1 MMRIF
6 KLGKKKS
13 IKERKLAL
21 INQINQI
28 NSQLHNMKQLDNRGY
43 VYRPVQTA
51 EVAGS
56 SQSSRG
62 Y

>member
-1 MMRIF
+1 MKIF
-6 KLGKKKS
+6 KLGKRKS

-28 NSQLHNMKQLDNRGY
+28 NSQLHNMGQLNRDC
-43 VYRPVQTA
+43 VYRPVQAVEYTDL
-51 EVAGS
+51 

-62 Y
+62 

>member
-1 MMRIF
+1 MRMF
-6 KLGKKKS
+6 KLGKRKS

-28 NSQLHNMKQLDNRGY
+28 NSQLYNIGQLDNRDC
-43 VYRPVQTA
+43 VHRPVQAVEDT
-51 EVAGS
+51 GS

-62 Y
+62 